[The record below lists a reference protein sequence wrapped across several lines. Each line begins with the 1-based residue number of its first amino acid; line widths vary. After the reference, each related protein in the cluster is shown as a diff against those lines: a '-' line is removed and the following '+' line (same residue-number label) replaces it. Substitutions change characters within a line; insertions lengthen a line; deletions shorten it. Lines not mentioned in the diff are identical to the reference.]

1 VDADDRRATEPKLDP
16 EIERFVRSSSA
27 GLLRTAILLTGDRW
41 QADDLL
47 QQALIRT
54 IRRWDHAREAPVA
67 YAQRVLVNLSR
78 DHHRRQRRTGHER
91 SLEGA
96 ELPVADRDQP
106 EAVITRDA
114 VLGALRQ
121 LPIRQREVVV
131 LRFYADLPVAET
143 AAAMG
148 ASEGTVKSYTAR
160 ALERLHSL
168 LAAEPSSF
176 EKIAEARNDDR

>member
-1 VDADDRRATEPKLDP
+1 
-16 EIERFVRSSSA
+16 
-27 GLLRTAILLTGDRW
+27 
-41 QADDLL
+41 
-47 QQALIRT
+47 
-54 IRRWDHAREAPVA
+54 
-67 YAQRVLVNLSR
+67 
-78 DHHRRQRRTGHER
+78 
-91 SLEGA
+91 
-96 ELPVADRDQP
+96 
-106 EAVITRDA
+106 
-114 VLGALRQ
+114 
-121 LPIRQREVVV
+121 VV